1 MFRRHPILSAATFA
15 YLGLVAWITLG
26 PQPVDTGNDYWLVRV
41 LRLFADHRTTSWI
54 TYARVEFGA
63 NIAMFVPVG
72 VFFLLLFGRR
82 AWFVA
87 MFAGFVLTCAIE
99 TAQLFL
105 PTRVTDIRDIISNTL
120 GAAIGVLLALI
131 ITAGKAREIRRRER
145 QARPVTR

>member
-1 MFRRHPILSAATFA
+1 MFRRHPILSLATFA

-26 PQPVDTGNDYWLVRV
+26 PQPIDTGNDYWLLRV
-41 LRLFADHRTTSWI
+41 LGIFADHHTTSWI

-63 NIAMFVPVG
+63 NIAMFVPIG

-99 TAQLFL
+99 TAQLFV

-120 GAAIGVLLALI
+120 GAVIGVLVALI
-131 ITAGKAREIRRRER
+131 ITAGKAREIRRNQRTAAA
-145 QARPVTR
+145 AR